1 MACWSG
7 SFPCMVYIDS
17 SHRDT
22 ISYEWQLV
30 VAVISYYVWCTVDEF
45 EELDMHMVMIILPL

>member
-22 ISYEWQLV
+22 ISYEWQFI

>member
-30 VAVISYYVWCTVDEF
+30 VAVISYYLWCTIDEF